1 MVPQEIL
8 RLYLQAK
15 GIAVEMD
22 LAVMPMLMFNVVVV
36 AEAHLIRGQMLHQ
49 PLVEMVV
56 AALHHQFLAHL

>member
-1 MVPQEIL
+1 
-8 RLYLQAK
+8 
-15 GIAVEMD
+15 MD